1 MKRLLFLYSCF
12 FALAINMN
20 AEIKLEKLWEFSQG
34 SSTLPAWMGANTERS
49 MACYDGHL
57 YIASRNLGNKL
68 LTIDDNGLLSK
79 STTMTGLISGTLT
92 GNNIGVTNDGQ
103 ILVGSAGQQGF
114 SIQKVDKETGVA
126 TSLLTSPSSNVL
138 NGGRIDGWGVYGT
151 MQKGYIAVPVSYVAG
166 TTNGGNEIL
175 LFNIGN
181 GIVTNEKYPV
191 RISNINGTGA
201 TASMVNDSRFYVL
214 SGLFAPKLISFDNAG
229 QEWKIAEDQF
239 GTVKPG
245 AECAGGAEFSYQ
257 DKSYFVSAGGNQ
269 FGALQIFDIS
279 DGLANASEVFSTAPL
294 GNVANTF
301 SKTNPVCV
309 DVRDDGAYIY
319 VLSTNNGIAAYRLYD
334 SSIFA
339 GTYTVGT
346 GGNYATLYDA
356 MADIKT
362 RKQEIKGNINL
373 EIISDITETKNV
385 AVALDISP
393 YTITIRPDK
402 NELRTITFTSSEV
415 NPGPYGALVI
425 GADISSTAG
434 VATKNIIIDGAA
446 KGTKERKLKLQTSA
460 TVYSRSHPVTIYGD
474 VSNLTIKN
482 CIIENKATVSGT
494 ANNYAICIRRI
505 SNTNTWPSGITIEN
519 NEIINTAGTSS
530 DGIAPDLGNSGGTGV
545 MTGLIIK
552 DNIIKARARC
562 IIVGYVDGMEI
573 TGNTFS
579 IEQSSSG
586 LVSAGLLGFGTVKGT
601 INVSGNKFTD
611 MSTANT
617 ATTGGIK
624 AIVTEGTDAVWQIE
638 NNFFGGINKTSA
650 SGGSLFS
657 FIECN
662 TPTTIRHNTFFMN
675 KTDNIPSQYDAIVVK
690 PGANAITEIKN
701 NIFASYETATANTF
715 IKGMDS
721 GISDY
726 NSFWFEASN
735 TSCSFDGTNKTFDAY
750 KNASLNDSNSK
761 FGKIDFVNP
770 NSGDLHI
777 SKASIGNA
785 NLMVPLIADI
795 PVDIDGDMRS
805 ETTYAGAD
813 EPLTPIISTPTA
825 LRASSVT
832 ENSFTANWSEID
844 GISNYKLS
852 VYTKN
857 PDSYIIE
864 NKTVGGTSY
873 EVTGLNQATNY
884 YYRVIAVDEPFQSQ
898 ASNEI
903 LARTLT
909 HHNPDEGYVIPGFV
923 KSPYFDEQVMA
934 YTYNPNIKVE
944 INAPAVS
951 EFDPQKPTAIVMY
964 GLPNGNSTDWTIG
977 KLPATGDDWHYQIQH
992 IGAQTRFIRSQNP
1005 EYNLV
1010 TVYLEAS
1017 SQSWGTW
1024 RSSTTNG
1031 DKIIMELTESILDLF
1046 TGLNPY
1052 IVLSGHSG
1060 GGNFPFGFMDA
1071 VTEIPAYVKK
1081 ISFLDSNYN
1090 WDNSRYGAKL
1100 KQWLEASDENKL
1112 SVICYDD
1119 LNALLDGKP
1128 IVSETGGTWYRSQ
1141 VMQKYLEDNMSL
1153 TWDKTDTEDMMT
1165 FSAGNNR
1172 IQFLMKKNPDRKVLH
1187 TVLVEK
1193 NGYIQALFSGTAL
1206 EEKEY
1211 KFYGNAA
1218 YTPYIQSATVFPH
1231 VLKIPPR
1238 KLDAITGSAFIEKIT
1253 NMNLADR
1260 EAEIYNQL
1268 SQGNIPHSLRQPVT
1282 ISETVKDALGNDCSV
1297 EIEVLPDFLAVG
1309 SDEDFVRIPML
1320 PTTAQRIATLFGAT
1334 LPTRKLSDMIH
1345 KNSEV
1350 KMTPKTMTPDA
1361 SMTTVPVFN
1370 EHNKLIEEQRIP
1382 IGKPLTSLIAG
1393 HKKDI
1398 VITNRLS
1405 EVPEKLFIYGWHYT
1419 NGSPIQPLSGAHDV
1433 NYVDYSHGVR
1443 MVNKDIMVNGSLLKV
1458 KDILQDASKY
1468 TLLSDETGI
1477 MTKVEYTVG
1486 ASTAP
1491 AAPKSFAVVPQSDS
1505 EIKIIITPVTGTT
1518 FKVSYG
1524 TSIDNL
1530 NMTAD
1535 LNTSDPVIKNL
1546 TAGTMYFFS
1555 LKASNINGTSTES
1568 EKLGAIPT
1576 GNTTDCL
1583 VVNGFDRVFS
1593 GNKYAFI
1600 YEHGLALKEN
1610 DKSFASATNDAVT
1623 ANLINLNDYGFVDYI
1638 LGEESTADKTFDA
1651 AEQEKIKSYLQSGGH
1666 LFVSSSEI
1674 GWDLGRP
1681 ASGAESNAFMKDYLK
1696 CSYVADNPGSSPGLY
1711 KEAQVK
1717 PGSGFGDDNLS
1728 FSFADGTTTAVQ
1740 YPDVIKPEGNA
1751 TGFLQ
1756 YKKDDVLYDFN
1767 IGYAGTGYA
1776 GKFADSDKTGKV
1788 ILMAIPFETVYPAET
1803 RKELMKRI
1811 LEYNYIFDSVTET
1824 ELVPETTLGQN
1835 FPNPAISGTSI
1846 NYSFESPVK
1855 FSLALYNST
1864 GALIKIIDEG
1874 KANAGTYTS
1883 VVDVSGLPGGIY
1895 YYRLTTENKILTE
1908 KMIVNR

>member
-12 FALAINMN
+12 FALAISVN
-20 AEIKLEKLWEFSQG
+20 AEIKLEKIWEFSQG
-34 SSTLPAWMGANTERS
+34 NSTLPAWVGANTERS
-49 MACYDGHL
+49 MTYYDGNL
-57 YIASRNLGNKL
+57 YIASRNGGNKL
-68 LTIDDNGLLSK
+68 LAVDGNGLLSK
-79 STTMTGLISGTLT
+79 STPMTGLIAGTLK
-92 GNNIGVTNDGQ
+92 GNNIGVTSDGQ

-126 TSLLTSPSSNVL
+126 SALMTSPSGNVL

-151 MQKGYIAVPVSYVAG
+151 MEKGYIAVPVSYVAG
-166 TTNGGNEIL
+166 TSNGGNEVLI
-175 LFNIGN
+175 FTIEN
-181 GIVTNEKYPV
+181 GIVTNETSPL
-191 RISNINGTGA
+191 RISNINGVGA
-201 TASMVNDSRFYVL
+201 TATTVKENRFYVL
-214 SGLFAPKLISFDNAG
+214 SASFAPKLISFDNDG
-229 QEWKIAEDQF
+229 QEWKADDDQF
-239 GTVKPG
+239 GAVKPG
-245 AECAGGAEFSYQ
+245 VECAGGAEFTYQ
-257 DKSYFVSAGGNQ
+257 GKSYFVSAGGSQ

-279 DGLANASEVFSTAPL
+279 GGLANASEVFTTPPL
-294 GNVANTF
+294 GNVENTF
-301 SKTNPVCV
+301 SKTNPVCISV
-309 DVRDDGAYIY
+309 QDEGAYIY

-334 SSIFA
+334 SSVFA
-339 GTYTVGT
+339 GTYTVGNS
-346 GGNYATLYDA
+346 GNYATLYDA
-356 MADIKT
+356 MADIKA

-373 EIISDITETKNV
+373 EIISDINETKNV

-393 YTITIRPDK
+393 YTLTIRPDK
-402 NELRTITFTSSEV
+402 DELRTITFTSSEV

-434 VATKNIIIDGAA
+434 VTTKNIIIDGAA
-446 KGTKERKLKLQTSA
+446 KGSKERKLKLQTSA
-460 TVYSRSHPVTIYGD
+460 TVYSKSHPVTIYGD
-474 VSNLTIKN
+474 VSNLTIRN
-482 CIIENKATVSGT
+482 CIIENKANVAST

-505 SNTNTWPSGITIEN
+505 SNSNTWPSNITIEN
-519 NEIINTAGTSS
+519 NEITNTVGTSS

-545 MTGLIIK
+545 MTGLIIR
-552 DNIIKARARC
+552 DNIITARARD

-573 TGNTFS
+573 TGNTFVLN
-579 IEQSSSG
+579 QSSTG
-586 LVSAGLLGFGTVKGT
+586 LMSAALLGFGTVTGT
-601 INVSGNKFTD
+601 VNVSGNRFTS
-611 MSTANT
+611 MATANT
-617 ATTGGIK
+617 ATSGGIK
-624 AIVTEGTDAVWQIE
+624 AIVTEGVNAVWKIE
-638 NNFFGGINKTSA
+638 NNFFGGIDKTSA
-650 SGGSLFS
+650 TGSSVFT

-662 TPTTIRHNTFFMN
+662 TPSVIRHNTFFMN
-675 KTDNIPSQYDAIVVK
+675 KTSNIPSQYNSITAK
-690 PGANAITEIKN
+690 AGANAITEIKN
-701 NIFASYETATANTF
+701 NIFASYETSTANAF
-715 IKGMDS
+715 ISGMDS
-721 GISDY
+721 GTSDY
-726 NSFWFEASN
+726 NSFWFEESN
-735 TSCSFDGTNKTFDAY
+735 TSCSFDGTNKTFDTY
-750 KNASLNDSNSK
+750 KSTSQKDSNSK

-770 NSGDLHI
+770 NNGDLHI

-785 NLMVPLIADI
+785 NLMVPLIAEI
-795 PVDIDGDMRS
+795 HSDIDGDMRS
-805 ETTYAGAD
+805 ETTYTGAD

-832 ENSFTANWSEID
+832 ENSFVANWSEVD
-844 GISNYKLS
+844 GITNYKLS
-852 VYTKN
+852 VYTKSQ
-857 PDSYIIE
+857 DSYIIE
-864 NKTVGGTSY
+864 NKDVEGTSY

-884 YYRVIAVDEPFQSQ
+884 YYKVIAVDEPFQSQ

-923 KSPYFDEQVMA
+923 KSPYFDEQVAA
-934 YTYNPNIKVE
+934 YTYDPNIKVE

-951 EFDPQKPTAIVMY
+951 EFDPKKPTAIVMY

-977 KLPATGDDWHYQIQH
+977 KLPAAGDDWHYQIQH

-1031 DKIIMELTESILDLF
+1031 DKIILQLTESILDIF
-1046 TGLNPY
+1046 NGLNPY

-1060 GGNFPFGFMDA
+1060 GGNFPFGFIDA

-1100 KQWLEASDENKL
+1100 KQWLEASNENKL

-1128 IVSETGGTWYRSQ
+1128 IVSETGGTWYRSK
-1141 VMQKYLEDNMSL
+1141 VMQKYLEDNMTA
-1153 TWDKTDTEDMMT
+1153 TWDKSDTEEMMT
-1165 FSAGNNR
+1165 FSAENNR
-1172 IQFLMKKNPDRKVLH
+1172 IQFLMKKNPERKVLH

-1206 EEKEY
+1206 EEKNY
-1211 KFYGNAA
+1211 KFYSNAV

-1231 VLKIPPR
+1231 VLKVPPR
-1238 KLDAITGSAFIEKIT
+1238 RTDAITGSAFIEKIT

-1260 EAEIYNQL
+1260 EAEIYKQL

-1282 ISETVKDALGNDCSV
+1282 ISETIKDGLGNDCSV

-1320 PTTAQRIATLFGAT
+1320 PTTAQRIATLFGAS

-1350 KMTPKTMTPDA
+1350 KMTPKTMNPDA

-1370 EHNKLIEEQRIP
+1370 EHNTLIEGERIP
-1382 IGKPLTSLIAG
+1382 MGKPLTSLIDG

-1419 NGSPIQPLSGAHDV
+1419 NGTPIQPLSGAHNV
-1433 NYVDYSHGVR
+1433 NYVDYSHGIR
-1443 MVNKDIMVNGSLLKV
+1443 MVNKDVMVNGLLLKV

-1468 TLLSDETGI
+1468 TLLSDESGI

-1491 AAPKSFAVVPQSDS
+1491 AAPKSFAIVPQSDS
-1505 EIKIIITPVTGTT
+1505 EIKIIIAPVTGTT

-1535 LNTSDPVIKNL
+1535 LSTSDPVIKNL
-1546 TAGTMYFFS
+1546 TPETMYFFS
-1555 LKASNINGTSTES
+1555 LKASNINGTSPES

-1576 GNTTDCL
+1576 GNTIDCL

-1610 DKSFASATNDAVT
+1610 GKFFASATNDAVT
-1623 ANLINLNDYGFVDYI
+1623 ANLIDLNDYSFVDYI

-1651 AEQEKIKSYLQSGGH
+1651 SEQAKVKSYLQSGGH

-1681 ASGAESNAFMKDYLK
+1681 VSGAESNAFMKDYLK
-1696 CSYVADNPGSSPGLY
+1696 CSYVADNPGTSAGLY
-1711 KEAQVK
+1711 KEAQIK
-1717 PGSGFGDDNLS
+1717 PESGFGSDNLS
-1728 FSFADGTTTAVQ
+1728 LSFADGTTTAVQ

-1756 YKKDDVLYDFN
+1756 YKKDGVLYDFN
-1767 IGYAGTGYA
+1767 IGYAGIGYT
-1776 GKFADSDKTGKV
+1776 GKFGDSNKTGNV
-1788 ILMAIPFETVYPAET
+1788 IVMGIPFETIYPAKT
-1803 RKELMKRI
+1803 RTELMKRI
-1811 LEYNYIFDSVTET
+1811 LEYDFIFDSLNDT
-1824 ELVPETTLGQN
+1824 ELIQETNLCQN
-1835 FPNPAISGTSI
+1835 FPNPATGSTFI
-1846 NYSFESPVK
+1846 NYSLEAPAK
-1855 FSLALYNST
+1855 FSLTLYNST
-1864 GALIKIIDEG
+1864 GTLVKVIDEG
-1874 KANAGTYTS
+1874 KTDAGTHTS
-1883 VVDVSGLPGGIY
+1883 VTDVSDLPAGIY
-1895 YYRLTTENKILTE
+1895 YYKLTTEKKILTK